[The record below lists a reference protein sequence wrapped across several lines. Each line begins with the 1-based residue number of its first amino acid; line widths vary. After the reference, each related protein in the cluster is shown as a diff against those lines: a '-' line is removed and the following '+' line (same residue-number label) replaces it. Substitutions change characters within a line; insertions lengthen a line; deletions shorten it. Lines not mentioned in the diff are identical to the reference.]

1 MYTDR
6 STYTFTIVNKHNRIN
21 TNLSHHIVPSI
32 RRQESDRCCTYYIL
46 FDCGFSND
54 SNTDTRCG
62 SVGRF
67 ERIFVDFEI
76 QRGSDKT
83 ETSVWYPCT
92 DYQPDSMEIGSQV
105 CLSII
110 IANQIT
116 IIYSCNIRV

>member
-32 RRQESDRCCTYYIL
+32 RRQKSDRCCTYYIL

-67 ERIFVDFEI
+67 ERIFLDLRSKEEVTKRKLQFGTHVRTI
-76 QRGSDKT
+76 
-83 ETSVWYPCT
+83 
-92 DYQPDSMEIGSQV
+92 
-105 CLSII
+105 
-110 IANQIT
+110 NQIPWKLVVK
-116 IIYSCNIRV
+116 YVCQS